1 MEVEIYMASASFIV
15 RTAKTI
21 RLVLGLT
28 VVTPGP
34 APLLPSFCWAS
45 SYPLAGLS
53 LKYELQ

>member
-21 RLVLGLT
+21 RLVLELT

-34 APLLPSFCWAS
+34 APLLPSFCS

-53 LKYELQ
+53 LKHELQ